1 MMSASWRIKRRTF
14 LRGVGTAIALPMLD
28 AMLPE
33 RLARAAEAAAGG
45 KPSPR
50 RLAFCYV
57 PNGAHMRDWKPEEY
71 GKDFEL
77 PAILKHLEPVRSD
90 ISVLTGLA
98 CDKARPNGDGPG
110 DHARAQAAFLTCSQP
125 KKTAGAD
132 IKVGISVD
140 QLAADKVGS
149 KTRFASLELGCEKGS
164 QAGNCDSGYSCAYSA
179 NMSWRS
185 ETTPVPKE
193 VNPKSV
199 FERLFGD
206 GPGDG
211 VASTRAKRDA
221 HRKSVL
227 DFALE
232 DANDLKRRLG
242 IRDQQKLDEYLY
254 AVREVEMRIMSAD
267 LVDPAGQPNITVPA
281 GVPADYAE
289 HLRIMFDLMALAFQS
304 DQTRIATMMLAN
316 DGSNRAYNQI
326 GVREGHHDL
335 SHHGRNKEKLE
346 KIGKIN
352 QFHMQQF
359 AYFLKRLK
367 TVKEGEGNLL
377 DNSMILYGSGI
388 GDGDRHNHDDLPIV
402 LAGRGGGTLKP
413 GEHVKYKR
421 DTPLANLYVSLLERM
436 EVQVDEFGDSDGRLL
451 EKLS

>member
-1 MMSASWRIKRRTF
+1 MREWT
-14 LRGVGTAIALPMLD
+14 
-28 AMLPE
+28 PE
-33 RLARAAEAAAGG
+33 KEG
-45 KPSPR
+45 S
-50 RLAFCYV
+50 
-57 PNGAHMRDWKPEEY
+57 
-71 GKDFEL
+71 DFEL
-77 PAILKHLEPVRSD
+77 PAILKELEPVRGDVS
-90 ISVLTGLA
+90 ILSGLA

-110 DHARAQAAFLTCSQP
+110 DHARAQAAFLTCAQP

-140 QLAADKVGS
+140 QLAAEKVGN
-149 KTRFASLELGCEKGS
+149 KTRFASLELGCEKGAI
-164 QAGNCDSGYSCAYSA
+164 AGNCDSGYSCAYSS
-179 NMSWRS
+179 NMAWR
-185 ETTPVPKE
+185 THNTPVPKE

-206 GPGDG
+206 GPADS
-211 VASTRAKRDA
+211 VASTRAKRDQYK
-221 HRKSVL
+221 KSVL

-232 DANDLKRRLG
+232 DARDLKGKLG

-254 AVREVEMRIMSAD
+254 AIREVETRIMGAE
-267 LVDPAGQPNITVPA
+267 LVDPAGKPNITVPE

-304 DQTRIATMMLAN
+304 DQTRIATFMLAN
-316 DGSNRAYNQI
+316 DGSNRSYNQI

-352 QFHMQQF
+352 TFHMQQF

-367 TVKEGEGNLL
+367 TVKEGDKTLL

-402 LAGRGGGTLKP
+402 LAGRGGGALETGK
-413 GEHVKYKR
+413 HVKYR
-421 DTPLANLYVSLLERM
+421 RNTPIANLYVSLLERM
-436 EVQVDEFGDSDGRLL
+436 DVHVDEFGDSDGRLL
-451 EKLS
+451 DKIG

>member
-1 MMSASWRIKRRTF
+1 MSASWRIRRRTF

-28 AMLPE
+28 AMLPSS
-33 RLARAAEAAAGG
+33 LARAAAGAD
-45 KPSPR
+45 KSQPVR
-50 RLAFCYV
+50 RMAFCYI
-57 PNGAHMRDWKPEEY
+57 PNGAHMPDWTPQREGADY
-71 GKDFEL
+71 DL
-77 PAILKHLEPVRSD
+77 PAILKELEPVRGD
-90 ISVLTGLA
+90 ISVLSGLA

-132 IKVGISVD
+132 IKVGVSVD
-140 QLAADKVGS
+140 QVAAQELGDR
-149 KTRFASLELGCEKGS
+149 TRFPSLELGCEKGS

-185 ETTPVPKE
+185 ASTPVPKE

-206 GPGDG
+206 GPADA

-221 HRKSVL
+221 RRKSVL

-232 DANDLKRRLG
+232 DARDLKRKLG
-242 IRDQQKLDEYLY
+242 ARDQQKLDEYLY
-254 AVREVEMRIMSAD
+254 SIREVETRITTAD
-267 LVDPAGQPNITVPA
+267 LVDPAGRPNIAVPS

-304 DQTRIATMMLAN
+304 DQTRIATFMLAN
-316 DGSNRAYNQI
+316 DGSNRSYSPI

-335 SHHGRNKEKLE
+335 SHHGRDKTKQE
-346 KIGKIN
+346 KISKIN

-359 AYFLKRLK
+359 AHFLKRLK
-367 TVKEGEGNLL
+367 SVKEGDATLL

-388 GDGDRHNHDDLPIV
+388 GDGNRHNHDDLPIV
-402 LAGRGGGTLKP
+402 LAGRGGGTLETGK
-413 GEHVKYKR
+413 HVRYR
-421 DTPLANLYVSLLERM
+421 RNTPIANLYVSLLERM
-436 EVQVDEFGDSDGRLL
+436 GVEVDSFGDSDGRLL
-451 EKLS
+451 ERIG